1 MKGALK
7 MKVSEAIVKV
17 LEMENVKT
25 VFGYPGGAVLPLYEA
40 LRNSDIEHILVRNEQ
55 SAAHCASGY
64 ARAAQQTGVC
74 IGTSGP
80 GATNLITGIATAY
93 MDSIPMVIIT
103 GQVRKELIGKDAFQ
117 EADITGATE
126 PFTKHNYLV
135 KDPQDIPRILT
146 EAFYI
151 ASTGRPG
158 PVLVDI
164 PKDVQMEKINFDYPG
179 KVDILGYKPT
189 TNGHSGQIKKVIQKL
204 KKAKRPIIYAG
215 GGIIRANATAELKKF
230 AEKGKIPVIN
240 SLMGLGSFP
249 MDSPY
254 YVGMLGSH
262 GHNYACDIMKGADL
276 LVIVGARMSD
286 RAIHNF
292 GTLDPETEVVHID
305 IDPAEIGKIFTHN
318 IPVVGDA
325 KNILKKMGEKIVALD
340 TTEWMKKIDNIKSFV
355 VETYSL
361 EESETIN
368 PKIALRLLSDKVAE
382 DTIVTADVGQNQIWA
397 AKNFK
402 YSGTRK
408 YFTSGGL
415 GTMGYSLPAAIG
427 AKMAA
432 PDKTV
437 IAVMGDGGIQM
448 LLAELGTLSESNKQ
462 VIVMLFNNSRLG
474 MVRELQDNNYG
485 KGRNHGVEFGL
496 NPDFVKVGE
505 AYGIPSRRVSS
516 NAELEAVYEEAL
528 KCEKAFLIECIVDPT
543 FGTL

>member
-1 MKGALK
+1 
-7 MKVSEAIVKV
+7 MKVSEAIVRV

-93 MDSIPMVIIT
+93 MDSIPMVVIT

-189 TNGHSGQIKKVIQKL
+189 TNGHSGQIKKVIQRL

-292 GTLDPETEVVHID
+292 GTLDPETDVVHID

-325 KNILKKMGEKIVALD
+325 RIFLKMGEKIVPLD
-340 TTEWMKKIDNIKSFV
+340 TAEWMKKIDNIKSFV

-462 VIVMLFNNSRLG
+462 VIVMLFNNSR
-474 MVRELQDNNYG
+474 
-485 KGRNHGVEFGL
+485 
-496 NPDFVKVGE
+496 
-505 AYGIPSRRVSS
+505 
-516 NAELEAVYEEAL
+516 
-528 KCEKAFLIECIVDPT
+528 
-543 FGTL
+543 